1 MILGG
6 RAFGRWLGHTGRV
19 FMNGIS
25 VLMKEAL
32 ERYLAPSHHVR
43 TVWTSRA
50 FRTVRHEFK
59 LLPRLVFCYRNLN
72 GPRQGYFFIMFQTWA
87 FPGSWL
93 LLFQV
98 WDIWGIKKKT
108 QATNHH
114 VLFKVSRS
122 LAGLLSSFH
131 LSESSY
137 VCFVYNVRS
146 FWLYLAGGIGKSI
159 STLFFSKCKFSFS
172 VFDVTVWLMSC

>member
-1 MILGG
+1 MSECLCLPPLNLYVEVLVPSVMTLGG
-6 RAFGRWLGHTGRV
+6 RAFGRWLGRTGRV

-32 ERYLAPSHHVR
+32 ERYLAPFHHVR

-50 FRTVRHEFK
+50 FRTVRHEFM

-87 FPGSWL
+87 FLGSWL

-98 WDIWGIKKKT
+98 WDIWGIKKKKPRQLT
-108 QATNHH
+108 TMFYLRSQGPWLVRFLLFTFQSLLMF
-114 VLFKVSRS
+114 VL
-122 LAGLLSSFH
+122 
-131 LSESSY
+131 Y
-137 VCFVYNVRS
+137 
-146 FWLYLAGGIGKSI
+146 
-159 STLFFSKCKFSFS
+159 T
-172 VFDVTVWLMSC
+172 MSGVLGCT

>member
-1 MILGG
+1 MGLVSLWKRLWRDTLPLSTMWGQSGLLELSELWDMNLCCYPDWYFVIETWMDQDRDISLLCF
-6 RAFGRWLGHTGRV
+6 RHGH
-19 FMNGIS
+19 FWAADSFCSKSGIY
-25 VLMKEAL
+25 EAL
-32 ERYLAPSHHVR
+32 
-43 TVWTSRA
+43 
-50 FRTVRHEFK
+50 
-59 LLPRLVFCYRNLN
+59 
-72 GPRQGYFFIMFQTWA
+72 
-87 FPGSWL
+87 
-93 LLFQV
+93 
-98 WDIWGIKKKT
+98 KKKT

-122 LAGLLSSFH
+122 LAGPLSSFH

-146 FWLYLAGGIGKSI
+146 FGVYLAGGIGKSI